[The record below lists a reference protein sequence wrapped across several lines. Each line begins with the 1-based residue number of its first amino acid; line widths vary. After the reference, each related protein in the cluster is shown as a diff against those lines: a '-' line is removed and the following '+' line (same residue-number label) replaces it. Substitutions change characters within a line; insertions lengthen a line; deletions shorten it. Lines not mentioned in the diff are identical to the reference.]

1 MMEKLMTSIAGRR
14 VLITGSGE
22 SSAATA
28 RAFASAGAAV
38 ALAGA
43 DDLALIRTARAVE
56 LAGGRALVLPGDVAE
71 RRALTMI
78 VDAAGEALGGLDA
91 AVNVVE
97 SCRAAYLAI
106 RSELPLLVAG
116 GGGTIVNAIGVVLG
130 RRPEEADCVVGLTR
144 AAAVDHAGDRV
155 RVNALVPGGG
165 FGTAADFASTALWLC
180 SDAAAHVS
188 GAAVPLGLRPVA
200 A

>member
-1 MMEKLMTSIAGRR
+1 MKETRMTRMAGRR
-14 VLITGSGE
+14 VLVTGSGE

-28 RAFASAGAAV
+28 RAFASAGAAL

-71 RRALTMI
+71 PRALAMI
-78 VDAAGEALGGLDA
+78 VDAAGEALDGLDS
-91 AVNVVE
+91 AVNLVE
-97 SCRAAYLAI
+97 SCRAAYLAT
-106 RSELPLLVAG
+106 RCELPLLVAG
-116 GGGTIVNAIGVVLG
+116 GGGAIVNAIGATVG
-130 RRPEEADCVVGLTR
+130 RRAEEADCVVGLTR
-144 AAAVDHAGDRV
+144 AAAVDHAGDGI
-155 RVNALVPGGG
+155 RVNAVVPGV
-165 FGTAADFASTALWLC
+165 GTAADFASTALWLC

>member
-1 MMEKLMTSIAGRR
+1 MTRMAGRR
-14 VLITGSGE
+14 VLVTGSGE

-43 DDLALIRTARAVE
+43 DELALSRTVRAVE
-56 LAGGRALVLPGDVAE
+56 LAGGRALVLRGDVAE
-71 RRALTMI
+71 PQALMKI

-97 SCRAAYLAI
+97 SCRSAYLAT
-106 RSELPLLVAG
+106 RCELPLLVAG
-116 GGGTIVNAIGVVLG
+116 GGGAIVNAIGARLG
-130 RRPEEADCVVGLTR
+130 KRPEEADCVVGLTR
-144 AAAVDHAGDRV
+144 AAAVDHAGDGI
-155 RVNALVPGGG
+155 RVNALVPGV
-165 FGTAADFASTALWLC
+165 GTAADFASTVLWLC